1 MAFDSLTEKLQN
13 VFKNLRSKG
22 RLTEDDVKEA
32 LKEIKRA
39 LLAADVNFKVVKDF
53 IKSVQERAIG
63 QDVMNGLNPGQ
74 MVIKIVKEE
83 MEALMG
89 STMTEIQLR
98 PGNEITIILM
108 AGLQG
113 AGKTTTIRIIMDVF
127 HANSGE
133 VILDGMKFNPKEHL
147 IGYLPEERGLYPK
160 KKVSE
165 QLIYLGRL
173 RGLSKAEAK
182 KNTDK
187 WLARLQV
194 SQYAD
199 VKLETLSKGNQ
210 QKVQLA
216 STLVCEPE
224 IVILDEPFSG
234 LDPVNS
240 KILQDVVTELIEEG
254 RIVIF
259 SSHQMSYV
267 EEFCEDIAIINNGE
281 IALSGNLADIKAEY
295 GKNQLI
301 ISAVG
306 MEADELAEKLL
317 GECTDI
323 LAVTGIHKDCVIVK
337 NIHELS
343 RNELLQ
349 SVMRIGVEI
358 SAFDSYRPSLND
370 IFVKAVGGDR

>member
-1 MAFDSLTEKLQN
+1 MYL
-13 VFKNLRSKG
+13 G
-22 RLTEDDVKEA
+22 R
-32 LKEIKRA
+32 
-39 LLAADVNFKVVKDF
+39 N
-53 IKSVQERAIG
+53 
-63 QDVMNGLNPGQ
+63 
-74 MVIKIVKEE
+74 
-83 MEALMG
+83 
-89 STMTEIQLR
+89 
-98 PGNEITIILM
+98 
-108 AGLQG
+108 G

-133 VILDGMKFNPKEHL
+133 VILDSIKFNPKEHL

-173 RGLSKAEAK
+173 RGLSKVEAK

-281 IALSGNLADIKAEY
+281 ISLSGNLADIKAEY

-317 GECTDI
+317 GKCTDI